1 VRLHGRIPLDAVA
14 GALATADVIVSPI
27 RRNRFSEISLS
38 TKVYEGAI
46 MGKPVVAAD
55 LPAARAEFDADMLA
69 WYAPDDPEDLARA
82 ILRVVDDAV
91 WRDAASTQA
100 SVRARELSWDVE
112 APRYLG
118 LVEELAGDRV
128 SS

>member
-1 VRLHGRIPLDAVA
+1 ML
-14 GALATADVIVSPI
+14 SPI

-38 TKVYEGAI
+38 TKVFEGAI

-69 WYAPDDPEDLARA
+69 WYAPDDPADLARA
-82 ILRVVDDAV
+82 ILRVVDDAA
-91 WRDAASTQA
+91 WRAAVA
-100 SVRARELSWDVE
+100 ARRNARAR
-112 APRYLG
+112 ARLG
-118 LVEELAGDRV
+118 RRGAALCRLVEELARDRV